1 MGGMVAVTFLTI
13 FFCRVLGDNNSVRRV
28 ASSVNVTFL
37 PQLKCYHQHEF
48 RRPVL

>member
-1 MGGMVAVTFLTI
+1 MDINTLI
-13 FFCRVLGDNNSVRRV
+13 FSQERVLGDNYPVRRV